1 MKKIILRNFYIIM
14 VGAFSMLSGIIIGV
28 LWLFHKYPGF
38 NLMISY
44 RNDLS
49 ILTLN
54 SILVVLGIFT
64 IVASLYYYREST
76 KENKNSNVRSSAIK
90 QHTKGGELK
99 YERKHDTQ

>member
-1 MKKIILRNFYIIM
+1 MKKLLMRNFYIM
-14 VGAFSMLSGIIIGV
+14 LVGAFSMLSGIIIGA
-28 LWLFHKYPGF
+28 LWLFYHYPGF

-64 IVASLYYYREST
+64 IAASLYYYTEST
-76 KENKNSNVRSSAIK
+76 KEENSDVGSSTIE
-90 QHTKGGELK
+90 QHTEGN
-99 YERKHDTQ
+99 